1 MKMDWEQIR
10 ELLYLEVRKIIDRI
24 KVGNAG
30 VTDKQ
35 ACDLKMLFSAIEKTY
50 TIEMFEDEYENN
62 FSGGYN
68 RRSSRG
74 RNYGVNYSRGYSGNG
89 VNPNENYIYEN
100 SGHDE
105 KEYFKSQ
112 LHAMIQ
118 TANDANT
125 RSALQE
131 ALSNIR

>member
-1 MKMDWEQIR
+1 MRMDWEQIR

-35 ACDLKMLFSAIEKTY
+35 ACDLKMLFSAIEKSY
-50 TIEMFEDEYENN
+50 TIEMFEDEYENSS
-62 FSGGYN
+62 SGTYQYRNSGRSYN
-68 RRSSRG
+68 MSRSRG
-74 RNYGVNYSRGYSGNG
+74 RHEYM
-89 VNPNENYIYEN
+89 NPNDNYIYNN

-105 KEYFKSQ
+105 KEYFKTQ

-118 TANDANT
+118 SANDAGT

-131 ALSNIR
+131 ALNSMR